1 MIRIGYMGIPGSNS
15 EAAAME
21 FRERNGLADAELVP
35 LMDSR
40 GVVDAMEKGE
50 CEYGVVATRNIVA
63 GPVEE
68 TERSLDGKDWME
80 TIDEIWVPIHHCVFV
95 KDPSLPVNRIS
106 SHIQALLQCRN
117 NLDSLYPGVERI
129 ESEDTA
135 LSAKQLAEGD
145 LPGDSAVL
153 CRSNAG
159 EMFGLV
165 MVHENIEDDPT
176 NMTQFHL
183 LHGSD

>member
-1 MIRIGYMGIPGSNS
+1 MTRIGYMGIPGSNS

-68 TERSLDGKDWME
+68 TERSLGRIGWRRSMRYGS
-80 TIDEIWVPIHHCVFV
+80 
-95 KDPSLPVNRIS
+95 PSTTAS
-106 SHIQALLQCRN
+106 S
-117 NLDSLYPGVERI
+117 
-129 ESEDTA
+129 
-135 LSAKQLAEGD
+135 
-145 LPGDSAVL
+145 
-153 CRSNAG
+153 
-159 EMFGLV
+159 
-165 MVHENIEDDPT
+165 
-176 NMTQFHL
+176 
-183 LHGSD
+183 